1 MTNIPAA
8 WYPDP
13 SGGPHQ
19 RWWDGTQWT
28 DHVSDPYAPAAAL
41 TAPEGTA
48 TNTVWIWLIIV
59 LPLLPMLGLLTIDWG
74 SLFDFAS
81 YNSADPSRVF
91 AAELAFF
98 LSPGYLG
105 AIIGGWVVYGL
116 NALFAYRDWRFLQ
129 AAGVPKPFHFAW
141 VFLSSVVYT
150 IGRAVVVKRRTGHG
164 SAILWASIGAIVLMV
179 VITIVMSALMVS
191 AIFNQIPTSYS

>member
-13 SGGPHQ
+13 SGGPNQ

-28 DHVSDPYAPAAAL
+28 DHVSGPATAAVAL
-41 TAPEGTA
+41 KAPEGTV

-59 LPLLPMLGLLTIDWG
+59 LPILPMLGLLTIDWR
-74 SLFDFAS
+74 SLFDVEYTS
-81 YNSADPSRVF
+81 LDSAKLMTSQ
-91 AAELAFF
+91 LAFF

-105 AIIGGWVVYGL
+105 AIIGGWVVYAL
-116 NALFAYRDWRFLQ
+116 NAFFAYRDWKFLQ

-141 VFLSSVVYT
+141 VFLSSFVYT

-164 SAILWASIGAIVLMV
+164 SAVLWASIGAIVLTF
-179 VITIVMSALMVS
+179 VITIVMMGLMMS
-191 AIFNQIPTSYS
+191 AIFSQIPTSYS